1 MAAAAVAEPV
11 TSPPE
16 PPNPSEDAGLIPR
29 IGSGPVNL
37 STIPSPPDVTLK
49 WDANDILPETAMK
62 MLCRALQALVAI
74 TGDVPPTPPLSRPTT
89 PRGSVDLSAS
99 ASASS
104 NKENVN
110 TFHKHK
116 RSPSRPA
123 TPVPSD
129 DIKAPTFKNVD
140 VGSPEASR
148 DEPATALDA
157 QWIGGDALPTLEQQ
171 QAIAR
176 KFFSK
181 APPPVSLE
189 DYLARLQRYCPMST
203 AVYLAAG
210 VYIHKLSVEDK
221 LVPVTPRTVH
231 RLTLASLRVAM
242 KALEDLRY
250 PQQRFAGVGG
260 VRESELRLLE
270 ISLCYLTDFDLQ
282 VDNEMLYRKAVGL
295 QQAAVRASVVKSRLD
310 PREMKLKIPMR
321 RKTNFNA

>member
-1 MAAAAVAEPV
+1 MAAATVAEPV

-29 IGSGPVNL
+29 LASGPIDP
-37 STIPSPPDVTLK
+37 STIPSPPDSTRK

-62 MLCRALQALVAI
+62 MLCRSVQALSVI
-74 TGDVPPTPPLSRPTT
+74 TGDIPPTPPISRPNT

-99 ASASS
+99 TSS
-104 NKENVN
+104 NKENLN
-110 TFHKHK
+110 TSHKHK
-116 RSPSRPA
+116 RSSSRPA
-123 TPVPSD
+123 TPVPAD
-129 DIKAPTFKNVD
+129 DIKSPTFKNVD
-140 VGSPEASR
+140 VGSPEAAR
-148 DEPATALDA
+148 DEPAAALDE
-157 QWIGGDALPTLEQQ
+157 QCIGGDALPTLEQQ

-210 VYIHKLSVEDK
+210 VYIHKLCVEDK

-231 RLTLASLRVAM
+231 RLILASLRVAM

-260 VRESELRLLE
+260 VRESELKLLE

-282 VDNEMLYRKAVGL
+282 VNNEMLYWKMVEL
-295 QQAAVRASVVKSRLD
+295 QHAAMQASVAKSTLD
-310 PREMKLKIPMR
+310 PREMKLRIPMR
-321 RKTNFNA
+321 RKTNVNS